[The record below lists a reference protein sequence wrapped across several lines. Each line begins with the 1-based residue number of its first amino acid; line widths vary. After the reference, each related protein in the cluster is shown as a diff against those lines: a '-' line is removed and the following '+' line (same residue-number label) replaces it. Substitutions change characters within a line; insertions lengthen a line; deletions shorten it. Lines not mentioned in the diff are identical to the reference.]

1 MRTVTGVKSIE
12 PRDLTASLVREIVD
26 GYEPVRLVGLARNW
40 PAYAK
45 WSLSRI
51 EQDLGEIEIKL
62 EVGNVLQGATAFE
75 TCRLKDYLAV
85 LATSQSYTMDSLPPL
100 RDQKSR
106 YLSLFSLSKHAAWML
121 DDIDCGFF
129 EADRTDVVKL
139 AWIGPSLTVSGWHYD
154 WKDNLF
160 SQVCGRKVFHL
171 VAPDYSARMYPSRK
185 YDPYST
191 LSRISHDPFR
201 DDFDHAA
208 FPDFDC
214 VPLLRA
220 DLAAG
225 DALYLPR
232 HYWHHVTALTPS
244 ISVSV
249 FGSKPLQ
256 GAVTYMREKARAGLF
271 RFGWRREDN
280 TLVGSDA

>member
-1 MRTVTGVKSIE
+1 MRIITGVRSID
-12 PRDLTASLVREIVD
+12 PRDLTASLVREIVNGD
-26 GYEPVRLVGLARNW
+26 EPVRLAGFVRNW
-40 PAYAK
+40 PAYAN
-45 WSLSRI
+45 WSLPRI
-51 EQDLGEIEIKL
+51 EKDLGETDIKL

-85 LATSQSYTMDSLPPL
+85 LAASPSYTLDSLPPL

-106 YLSLFSLSKHAAWML
+106 YLSLFSLSKHAPWML
-121 DDIDCGFF
+121 GDIDCGFF
-129 EADRTDVVKL
+129 DSDRTDVVKL

-160 SQVCGRKVFHL
+160 AQIHGRKVFHL
-171 VAPDYSARMYPSRK
+171 AAPDYAARMYPSRK

-201 DDFDHAA
+201 DDFDRAA
-208 FPDFDC
+208 FPDFAD

-232 HYWHHVTALTPS
+232 RHWHHVTALTPS

-256 GAVTYMREKARAGLF
+256 GAVIYMREKARAGLF

-280 TLVGSDA
+280 TLVSGHA